1 MAFNYDD
8 YIDLL
13 IQKDE
18 HAFNLVYDASHK
30 TIFAVIKSIVKS
42 QTVTEDLMQD
52 TYMKAIAKIHTYKRN
67 KKFLSWLSSIAH
79 NLAIDYY
86 RVNNRVSHIDIM
98 DNENLFPA
106 DAPRSDQDHFIF
118 DIMSTLTDE
127 VRQIV
132 LLHIV
137 GEETFINISKTL
149 NKPLGTVLW
158 LYNKGL
164 KQLKKEAKKYEA

>member
-13 IQKDE
+13 IEKNE
-18 HAFNLVYDASHK
+18 HAFNLIYEASHK
-30 TIFAVIKSIVKS
+30 TVFAVIKSIVRS

-67 KKFLSWLSSIAH
+67 KNFLRWISSIAH

-86 RVNNRVSHIDIM
+86 RNNKQVSNLDIL
-98 DNENLFPA
+98 DNEDLFPA
-106 DAPRSDQDHFIF
+106 DTPRSDKDSFI
-118 DIMSTLTDE
+118 DEIMSTLDDE

-137 GEETFINISKTL
+137 SEETFINISKII

-158 LYNKGL
+158 LYNKGIKKL
-164 KQLKKEAKKYEA
+164 RKEAKKYE